1 MKCPFRV
8 KTFNHREFISGK
20 AIGNPIEVHH
30 CYFED
35 CHGDE
40 CPFYYTDEDNIEK
53 CARCDGGPR
62 EEEL

>member
-1 MKCPFRV
+1 MKCPFRLSTT
-8 KTFNHREFISGK
+8 KTKDTQLSK
-20 AIGNPIEVHH
+20 TYTH

-40 CPFYYTDEDNIEK
+40 CPFYYRDYNDVEK
-53 CARCDGGPR
+53 CARVHGP